1 MFLLKLTFMFTVGL
15 LPYIYLPLSAYYNQA
30 RWTWGDQRTISGVYK
45 HLLRT
50 EYGTFDLVG
59 KFIKILDL
67 IFLYMKC
74 FQLLKMHV
82 VVSSPTYMYVRIW
95 LPVSAICQFFVIRLT
110 NYKHKFKSEW
120 KPYHLG
126 CISGMNTCQWY
137 EAHG

>member
-1 MFLLKLTFMFTVGL
+1 MFTAGL

-67 IFLYMKC
+67 IFLYMKS

-82 VVSSPTYMYVRIW
+82 VVSSPTLYVCQNLIA
-95 LPVSAICQFFVIRLT
+95 SICNMSIFRHQT
-110 NYKHKFKSEW
+110 HK
-120 KPYHLG
+120 LQ
-126 CISGMNTCQWY
+126 T
-137 EAHG
+137 

>member
-1 MFLLKLTFMFTVGL
+1 MFTVGL

-74 FQLLKMHV
+74 FQLLKMQCSGFITNIHV
-82 VVSSPTYMYVRIW
+82 CQNLIAS
-95 LPVSAICQFFVIRLT
+95 ICNMSIFRHQT
-110 NYKHKFKSEW
+110 HK
-120 KPYHLG
+120 LQ
-126 CISGMNTCQWY
+126 T
-137 EAHG
+137 